1 MKTLL
6 VTLSL
11 TFILLGCK
19 NNSNRYEAQEIDEKM
34 AAAEHPGKKL
44 LETHC
49 YVCHAPQGASVGHDN
64 RIAPP
69 MAMVQNHYISE
80 NTTKEEFIRDFMTFL
95 ENPSE
100 EISKMPG
107 AIHNFGLMPYQKFP
121 QEALEEIADYL
132 YEHNPLDE
140 TKPGRQRR
148 GTSKAMGR
156 GMRQADT
163 LKNTLEQKA
172 EIGLQYALETKQL
185 LGQNLMGA
193 IQKEGTQYA
202 LQFCNIEAI
211 PLTEQMEEKFG
222 AVIKRVSDKHR
233 NPGNAANEEER
244 YYITHFKKEIEKGND
259 PRPVVLPVGNK
270 TRFYYPIVTNS
281 MCLQCHGKP
290 ENLDPKVLEK
300 IKFLYPE
307 DLAVG
312 YEENEVR
319 GIWSILF

>member
-19 NNSNRYEAQEIDEKM
+19 NNSNRYEALEIDKTM

-49 YVCHAPQGASVGHDN
+49 YVCHAPQGAGVGHDN

-69 MAMVQNHYISE
+69 MVMVQNHYISE
-80 NTTKEEFIRDFMTFL
+80 NTSKEEFIKDFMSFL

-100 EISKMPG
+100 DISKMPG
-107 AIHNFGLMPYQKFP
+107 AIRNFGLMPYQKFP
-121 QEALEEIADYL
+121 QEALEQIADYL

-140 TKPGRQRR
+140 TKPGKKRR
-148 GTSKAMGR
+148 GMGK
-156 GMRQADT
+156 GMGQGMGQTDT

-193 IQKEGTQYA
+193 IQKEGTQHA

-211 PLTEQMEEKFG
+211 PLTQQMEEKYG
-222 AVIKRVSDKHR
+222 AAIKRVSDKHR
-233 NPGNAANEEER
+233 NPENTANEEER

-259 PRPVVLPVGNK
+259 PQPVVLPVGNK

-290 ENLDPKVLEK
+290 EKLDPKVLEK